1 MNFIKIV
8 FSAPVIQAYGTT
20 ETCGCLTTTSIWEWR
35 AGVVG
40 GPLPCL
46 KMKLRDR
53 PELGCFSSDL
63 PYPRG
68 EVLVKGNSVFKGY
81 FRNQALTAK
90 VLEGD
95 GWLRTEDVA

>member
-1 MNFIKIV
+1 M
-8 FSAPVIQAYGTT
+8 
-20 ETCGCLTTTSIWEWR
+20 WEKR
-35 AGVVG
+35 GGVVG

-53 PELGCFSSDL
+53 PELGYHSTDQ

-81 FRNQALTAK
+81 FRNQTLTNM
-90 VLEGD
+90 VLSSD
-95 GWLRTEDVA
+95 GWLRTEDVAMLLPGGCLCLIDRLCSFTKLQHGFFVAP